1 MFSGITTGLILYNH
15 LTRKFTV
22 AVRVMVGIL
31 AFPFYSIFDGVNWYK
46 FYKIKNMK
54 DPKLKIASMKDVY
67 KLLLE
72 EGYNVTIDDKD
83 SFITVVQEDFVV
95 CGDDD
100 LITLQGKNDFFTTS
114 SHVISDDDHVYEKV
128 YQFFKDYLDHAK
140 QYTSKKL
147 LNLL

>member
-1 MFSGITTGLILYNH
+1 MTL
-15 LTRKFTV
+15 
-22 AVRVMVGIL
+22 
-31 AFPFYSIFDGVNWYK
+31 FDGVNSDK

-54 DPKLKIASMKDVY
+54 DPKLKIVSMKDVY

-83 SFITVVQEDFVV
+83 SFITVVQEGFVV

-100 LITLQGKNDFFTTS
+100 LITLQGKNNFFTTS

-128 YQFFKDYLDHAK
+128 YQLFKDYLDHAT

-147 LNLL
+147 FNLL